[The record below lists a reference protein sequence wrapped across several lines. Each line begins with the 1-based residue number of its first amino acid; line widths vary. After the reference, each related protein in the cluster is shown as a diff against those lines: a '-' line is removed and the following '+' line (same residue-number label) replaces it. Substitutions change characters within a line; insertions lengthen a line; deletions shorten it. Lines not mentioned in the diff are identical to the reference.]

1 MYKLKL
7 KPVTG
12 SKVFDFFNV
21 LLILLITIIIIVPL
35 WNVVVISFSSANAIA
50 EGKGILWPAEISLD
64 NYRKV
69 FADTSIWTAFGISV
83 LKTLIGV
90 VLHTFCCSMMAFAM
104 SKSDLAG
111 RKFYTVAGLVTMFF
125 SGGMIPTYLVI
136 KRLGLLNNFWVYIF
150 PALLSYYDVVILMN
164 FFRQLPASLEESAK
178 VDGAGC
184 WRVFISI
191 ALPLSKP
198 ALSTIALWHG
208 VGQWNDFMSA
218 KLYIRDSILYPMQ
231 MKLYTLLTQMSSAA
245 LLNATT
251 NTGITSSRGVNMA
264 TVIIA
269 TVPIIVIYPF
279 LQKNFISGMMI
290 GAVKE

>member
-1 MYKLKL
+1 MRKIKV
-7 KPVTG
+7 KPITG
-12 SKVFDFFNV
+12 TRVFDFFNV
-21 LLILLITIIIIVPL
+21 LLTLFIVVVIIVPI
-35 WNVVVISFSSANAIA
+35 WNIIVISFSSANAIA
-50 EGKGILWPAEISLD
+50 EGKGVFWPTEFSFE
-64 NYRKV
+64 NYRIV
-69 FADTSIWTAFGISV
+69 FADTSIWRAFGVSI
-83 LKTLIGV
+83 LKTVLGV

-111 RKFYTVAGLVTMFF
+111 RKFYTAVGLITMFF
-125 SGGMIPTYLVI
+125 GGGMIPTYLVI
-136 KRLGLLNNFWVYIF
+136 KQLGLLNNFWVYII
-150 PALLSYYDVVILMN
+150 PALLGYYDVIILMN
-164 FFRQLPASLEESAK
+164 FFRQLPESLEESAK
-178 VDGAGC
+178 VDGAGY
-184 WRVFISI
+184 WRVFLSI

-218 KLYIRDSILYPMQ
+218 KLYVRDAALYPMQ

-245 LLNATT
+245 LQNATT

-269 TVPIIVIYPF
+269 TVPIVLIYPF